1 MSRVSIYIFEK
12 WDHPT
17 YTYLHV
23 KIMQNEHWNKNSRET
38 GDRLY
43 TSDSEFL
50 NEQFWMES
58 MKQKA
63 EINRVFT
70 EMLVTTAGIKGAIF
84 YSSTKKT

>member
-1 MSRVSIYIFEK
+1 
-12 WDHPT
+12 
-17 YTYLHV
+17 
-23 KIMQNEHWNKNSRET
+23 MQNEHWNENSRET

-84 YSSTKKT
+84 YSSIKKT

>member
-1 MSRVSIYIFEK
+1 
-12 WDHPT
+12 
-17 YTYLHV
+17 
-23 KIMQNEHWNKNSRET
+23 MQNEHWNKNSRET